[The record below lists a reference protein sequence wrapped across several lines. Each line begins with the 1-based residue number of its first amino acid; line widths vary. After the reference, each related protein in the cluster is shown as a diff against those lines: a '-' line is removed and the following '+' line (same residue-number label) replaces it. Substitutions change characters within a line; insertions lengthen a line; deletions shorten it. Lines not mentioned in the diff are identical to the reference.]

1 MLYPTVSSRTPVDPD
16 VTMTRSTGKR
26 AHMIFQIEI
35 TAETG
40 RLAATNIAIS
50 IPELEL
56 TTKEMI
62 SHQYFCVD
70 LGLERM
76 FFALLECFIKVKLLL
91 FEERPC

>member
-1 MLYPTVSSRTPVDPD
+1 
-16 VTMTRSTGKR
+16 
-26 AHMIFQIEI
+26 MIPQIEI

-40 RLAATNIAIS
+40 RFAATNITIS

-56 TTKEMI
+56 TMKEVI

-70 LGLERM
+70 LGLDRM

-91 FEERPC
+91 FEEHPC